1 MRKRNLGITAICLA
15 ALLAGCGQA
24 PASIPQEET
33 VLDIRMEAQVT
44 DTVSPGPATE
54 TSQTDVIT
62 TEPKPILMTE
72 PIQEQS
78 HTEQHAPA
86 EESKPYTLP
95 ADSNPETPTQV
106 TSKEDTMPEA
116 PVAPPTSSE
125 PRPTEPKPTQATT
138 EAPAQAPTE
147 PPSEATTQ
155 APNEEP
161 VTSPTESTTEQA
173 TEPVEAA
180 HKEYDLAAVI
190 AYANSY
196 AEETYGFV
204 PDSSLN
210 LGNASYYPGFYG
222 AVSSEQ
228 DLYNQAIGH
237 IQYAYT
243 CFQALGYDLTG
254 LHCNLHASY
263 EATTGM
269 YRLVFLYG

>member
-24 PASIPQEET
+24 PASINQEPA
-33 VLDIRMEAQVT
+33 VLDVRMEAQVT
-44 DTVSPGPATE
+44 DTVFSESATE
-54 TSQTDVIT
+54 PSQTETIT
-62 TEPKPILMTE
+62 TEPETIQMTE

-78 HTEQHAPA
+78 HTKQQAPA
-86 EESKPYTLP
+86 VESKPHTLP
-95 ADSNPETPTQV
+95 ADSNPETPTQEIP
-106 TSKEDTMPEA
+106 KEDAKPTA
-116 PVAPPTSSE
+116 PVAPPTTSE

-138 EAPAQAPTE
+138 EASAQAPTE
-147 PPSEATTQ
+147 PFSEATTQ
-155 APNEEP
+155 PPNEEP

-263 EATTGM
+263 EAATGM